1 MGASSVTGKGIG
13 SSNKLTVK
21 ELAIAANGPQIY
33 FSGIITSAGV
43 TLSPP
48 SSHSYYFK

>member
-33 FSGIITSAGV
+33 
-43 TLSPP
+43 P
-48 SSHSYYFK
+48 